1 LQSYVNVSQ
10 YDPIHKKNITCKD
23 PAQFLKELVLKGDR
37 GDGIPNVLSPDNCL
51 IEGIRQ
57 KPLTAKKMAELLAVD
72 PSTYDPEIR
81 ANFMRNNSLID
92 LTFTPKTISETV
104 IEQYNAQQDKPR
116 DKLFNYFVKHKLK
129 TLIESI
135 NEF

>member
-1 LQSYVNVSQ
+1 
-10 YDPIHKKNITCKD
+10 
-23 PAQFLKELVLKGDR
+23 
-37 GDGIPNVLSPDNCL
+37 
-51 IEGIRQ
+51 
-57 KPLTAKKMAELLAVD
+57 MAELLAVD

>member
-1 LQSYVNVSQ
+1 
-10 YDPIHKKNITCKD
+10 
-23 PAQFLKELVLKGDR
+23 
-37 GDGIPNVLSPDNCL
+37 L
-51 IEGIRQ
+51 IEGVRQ
-57 KPLTAKKMAELLAVD
+57 KPLTAKKMAELLSSD
-72 PSTYDPEIR
+72 PQTYDPEIR

-92 LTFTPKTISETV
+92 LTFTPKSISQAV
-104 IEQYNAQQDKPR
+104 IDQYKSQQDKPR